1 MEKIAVPAKAN
12 RQTLQ
17 VCFLAALAGLLFGL
31 DMGVIAGA
39 LPFLAHE
46 FSLSSQQ
53 QEIVVSIMMLGAAL
67 GALGSGPM
75 SSRLGRKKACC

>member
-1 MEKIAVPAKAN
+1 MNKSSIPAKTN

-39 LPFLAHE
+39 LPFLANE

-53 QEIVVSIMMLGAAL
+53 QEIVVSIMMFGAAW
-67 GALGSGPM
+67 GPEQ
-75 SSRLGRKKACC
+75 RAYVLPFGP